1 MSRALHLLPLALGA
15 LLISAAPVAAHAEL
29 VSVEPPADAE
39 LETPPDEVVLVFS
52 GELDPEASS
61 FVVTDADG
69 AEVGR
74 GGVDLEV
81 AERSE
86 MRGPVQIG
94 GPGTYTVAWSVAA
107 ADGHPAEGG
116 YAFVVV
122 EEGSE
127 AREAPDTALLPPSA
141 SPLHLVGLV
150 LLGGAAVATLR
161 RSGAANR

>member
-1 MSRALHLLPLALGA
+1 MSRTLRMLPVAVGA
-15 LLISAAPVAAHAEL
+15 LLVSAAPVAAHAEL
-29 VSVEPPADAE
+29 VSVEPAADAE
-39 LETPPDEVVLVFS
+39 LETPPDEVVIVFS

-69 AEVGR
+69 TEVGR

-107 ADGHPAEGG
+107 ADGHPDEGT

-122 EEGSE
+122 EEGSQ
-127 AREAPDTALLPPSA
+127 AQEAPDTALLPQSA

-150 LLGGAAVATLR
+150 LLGGAAAATLR

>member
-1 MSRALHLLPLALGA
+1 MSRTFRLLPLALGA
-15 LLISAAPVAAHAEL
+15 WLMATAPVAAHADL
-29 VSVEPPADAE
+29 VSVEPAADAE
-39 LETPPDEVVLVFS
+39 LDAPPSEVVLVFS

-69 AEVGR
+69 IEVGR

-86 MRGPVQIG
+86 MRGAVEIP

-107 ADGHPAEGG
+107 ADGHPAEGT
-116 YAFVVV
+116 YAFVVADPDP
-122 EEGSE
+122 EPRS
-127 AREAPDTALLPPSA
+127 APDTALLSPPA
-141 SPLHLVGLV
+141 RPVHLLGAV